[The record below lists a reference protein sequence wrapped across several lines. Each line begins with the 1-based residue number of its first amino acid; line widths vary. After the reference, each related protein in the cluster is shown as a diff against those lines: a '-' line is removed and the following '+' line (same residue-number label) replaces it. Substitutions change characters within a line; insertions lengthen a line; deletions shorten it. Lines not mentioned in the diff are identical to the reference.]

1 MCLGNYI
8 TLSISSPSAHFQNYT
23 SLTQCPGSTTHPR
36 TFTSLYTVSDPIIV
50 NQNGSSSFEVI
61 GIGTTTVPVVLSTL
75 YESVPMVGILLE
87 AIVSFMALQQTTE
100 TYMSSSLENDVLLE
114 YERLVSNIDRLNQ
127 TITRLNTT
135 DVLVLIDRL
144 RALEKKVGLVY
155 TLFKASVY
163 SLVTA
168 DQ

>member
-1 MCLGNYI
+1 
-8 TLSISSPSAHFQNYT
+8 
-23 SLTQCPGSTTHPR
+23 
-36 TFTSLYTVSDPIIV
+36 
-50 NQNGSSSFEVI
+50 
-61 GIGTTTVPVVLSTL
+61 
-75 YESVPMVGILLE
+75 
-87 AIVSFMALQQTTE
+87 MALQTTE
-100 TYMSSSLENDVLLE
+100 IYTSSSLENDVLLE

-135 DVLVLIDRL
+135 DVLVLIDKL

>member
-1 MCLGNYI
+1 
-8 TLSISSPSAHFQNYT
+8 
-23 SLTQCPGSTTHPR
+23 
-36 TFTSLYTVSDPIIV
+36 
-50 NQNGSSSFEVI
+50 
-61 GIGTTTVPVVLSTL
+61 
-75 YESVPMVGILLE
+75 
-87 AIVSFMALQQTTE
+87 MAFQTTE
-100 TYMSSSLENDVLLE
+100 LYMSNSLENDVLLE
-114 YERLVSNIDRLNQ
+114 YERLASNIDRLNQ

-135 DVLVLIDRL
+135 DILVLIDKL